1 MIVKI
6 IKLLV
11 MMKKRILMKKL
22 FLKNMTVNDKDLI
35 QNEGAKKWLLVE

>member
-1 MIVKI
+1 
-6 IKLLV
+6 